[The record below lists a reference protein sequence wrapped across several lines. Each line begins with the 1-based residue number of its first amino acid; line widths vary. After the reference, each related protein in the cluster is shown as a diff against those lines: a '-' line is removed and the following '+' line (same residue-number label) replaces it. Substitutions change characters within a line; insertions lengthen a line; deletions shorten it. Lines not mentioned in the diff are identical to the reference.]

1 MIAVCN
7 IILIRNSWN
16 DAKTLLETFGKLV
29 CGGFHRSAIYRVAD
43 VLSCLPLGTFVIE
56 ALHNLQRKRTNLRVC
71 MRLAVHSHAHLME
84 TCISK

>member
-71 MRLAVHSHAHLME
+71 MRLSVHSHAHLME